1 MSNIKNKQT
10 VYLVIR
16 SDDEVCCAVT
26 RTEQRAHELAGEYA
40 QRYRDLA
47 YETYNFYVMGQ
58 TFYDE

>member
-16 SDDEVCCAVT
+16 DDDNVCCAVAK
-26 RTEQRAHELAGEYA
+26 TEEKAQELAGEYEQKA
-40 QRYRDLA
+40 WDQ
-47 YETYNFYVMGQ
+47 NINIHFSVMGQ